1 MVYYITIG
9 IKFAVIID
17 FKQVFW
23 SILDHITYFLS
34 LFFYANVRNTIVNA
48 IPVAM
53 GNNNTSLTN

>member
-1 MVYYITIG
+1 MVYYIIIG

>member
-34 LFFYANVRNTIVNA
+34 LFFYAKVKNTIVNV